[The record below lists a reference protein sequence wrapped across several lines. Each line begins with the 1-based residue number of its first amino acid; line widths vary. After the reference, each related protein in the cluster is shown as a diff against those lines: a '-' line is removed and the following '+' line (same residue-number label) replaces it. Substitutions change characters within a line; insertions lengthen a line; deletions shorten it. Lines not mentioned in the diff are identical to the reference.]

1 MIRTLKITFVT
12 LVGVMLSACSMV
24 SQQPTGAS
32 VSINNDTELALPLP
46 AELGYSLTASQLIS
60 ATWETD
66 TQQLPVQVEVTADK
80 VVLAGFSSWGTR
92 ILSLQYQNQVIDT
105 QVLSGLGA
113 TLPQPEQVLFNLMLT
128 LWPTEAWTQPLQ
140 TIDWHLVDTDN
151 TRTVFD
157 DDQQAIIRIEYQAKA
172 NEPKLSGDIVFK
184 HLIQGYTITIQTL
197 NSTIVD
203 NPSKS

>member
-32 VSINNDTELALPLP
+32 VSINNDTELALPSP

-92 ILSLQYQNQVIDT
+92 ILSLQYQNQVINT

-140 TIDWHLVDTDN
+140 TISWHLVDTDN

>member
-1 MIRTLKITFVT
+1 MIRTLKITFAT

-24 SQQPTGAS
+24 SQQPSGAS

-128 LWPTEAWTQPLQ
+128 LWPAEAWTQPLQ
-140 TIDWHLVDTDN
+140 NISWHLVDTDN

>member
-1 MIRTLKITFVT
+1 MIRTLKITFVM

-60 ATWETD
+60 ATWQD
-66 TQQLPVQVEVTADK
+66 NTQQLPVQVEVTPDK

-92 ILSLQYQNQVIDT
+92 ILSLQYQNQAIET

-128 LWPTEAWTQPLQ
+128 LWSTEAWTQPLQ
-140 TIDWHLVDTDN
+140 TIGWHLVDTDN

-157 DDQQAIIRIEYQAKA
+157 DDQQAIIRIEYQARA

>member
-140 TIDWHLVDTDN
+140 NISWHLVDTDN

>member
-1 MIRTLKITFVT
+1 MNKTIKVVLA
-12 LVGVMLSACSMV
+12 VGLGLLLSACSMV

-32 VSINNDTELALPLP
+32 VTIDKDTELALPLP
-46 AELGYSLTASQLIS
+46 AELGYSFTASQLIS
-60 ATWETD
+60 ATWQDD
-66 TQQLPVQVEVTADK
+66 TQQLPVQVEVTPDK
-80 VVLAGFSSWGTR
+80 IVLAGFSSWGTR

-105 QVLSGLGA
+105 QILSGLGE

-140 TIDWHLVDTDN
+140 NISWHLVDTDN

>member
-32 VSINNDTELALPLP
+32 VSINNDTELELPMP

-140 TIDWHLVDTDN
+140 TIGWHLVDTDN

-157 DDQQAIIRIEYQAKA
+157 DDQQAIIRIEYQEKA

>member
-1 MIRTLKITFVT
+1 MIRTLKVTFVT

-140 TIDWHLVDTDN
+140 NISWHLVDTDN

-157 DDQQAIIRIEYQAKA
+157 NDQQAIIRIEYQAKA

>member
-1 MIRTLKITFVT
+1 MNKTIKIA
-12 LVGVMLSACSMV
+12 LAVGLGLLLSACSMV

-32 VSINNDTELALPLP
+32 VAIDKDTELALPLP
-46 AELGYSLTASQLIS
+46 AELGYSFTASQLIS
-60 ATWETD
+60 ATWQDD
-66 TQQLPVQVEVTADK
+66 TQQLPVQVEVTPDK

-92 ILSLQYQNQVIDT
+92 ILSLQYQNQAIET

-128 LWPTEAWTQPLQ
+128 LWPIEAWAQPLQ
-140 TIDWHLVDTDN
+140 GIGWHLVDTDN
-151 TRTVFD
+151 SRTVFD
-157 DDQQAIIRIEYQAKA
+157 ENQQAIIEIDYQA
-172 NEPKLSGDIVFK
+172 EPGAQKTTGNIVFK

-203 NPSKS
+203 NSSKS

>member
-1 MIRTLKITFVT
+1 MIRTLKVTFVT

-66 TQQLPVQVEVTADK
+66 MQQLPVQVEVTADK

-140 TIDWHLVDTDN
+140 TIGWHLVDTDN

-203 NPSKS
+203 NPGKS

>member
-1 MIRTLKITFVT
+1 MIRTLKLTFVT
-12 LVGVMLSACSMV
+12 LVGLLLSACSMV

-32 VSINNDTELALPLP
+32 VSINKDTELALPLP

-140 TIDWHLVDTDN
+140 TIGWHLVDTDN

-157 DDQQAIIRIEYQAKA
+157 DDQQAIIRIEYQVKA
-172 NEPKLSGDIVFK
+172 NEPKLSGDIVFQ

>member
-12 LVGVMLSACSMV
+12 LVGVMFTACSMV

-46 AELGYSLTASQLIS
+46 AELGYSFTASQLIS
-60 ATWETD
+60 ATWQDD
-66 TQQLPVQVEVTADK
+66 TQQLPVQVEVTPDK

-92 ILSLQYQNQVIDT
+92 ILSLQYQNQAIET

-140 TIDWHLVDTDN
+140 TIGWHLVDTDN

>member
-1 MIRTLKITFVT
+1 MNKTLKVTFAT
-12 LVGVMLSACSMV
+12 LMGILLTACSMV
-24 SQQPTGAS
+24 SQQPSGAS

-66 TQQLPVQVEVTADK
+66 TQQLPVQVEVTPDK

-128 LWPTEAWTQPLQ
+128 LWPADAWAQPLQ
-140 TIDWHLVDTDN
+140 TIGWYLVDTDN

>member
-12 LVGVMLSACSMV
+12 LVGLMLSACSMV

-32 VSINNDTELALPLP
+32 VSINKDTELALPLP

-140 TIDWHLVDTDN
+140 NISWHLVDTDN

-157 DDQQAIIRIEYQAKA
+157 DNQQAIIRIEYQAKA
-172 NEPKLSGDIVFK
+172 NEPKLSGDIIFK

>member
-92 ILSLQYQNQVIDT
+92 ILSLQYHNHVIDT

-140 TIDWHLVDTDN
+140 NISWHLVDTDN

-157 DDQQAIIRIEYQAKA
+157 NDQQAIIRIEYQAKA

>member
-1 MIRTLKITFVT
+1 MIRTLKLTFVT

-140 TIDWHLVDTDN
+140 NISWHLVDTDN

-157 DDQQAIIRIEYQAKA
+157 NDQQAIIRIEYQAKA

>member
-12 LVGVMLSACSMV
+12 LVGVMLTACSMV
-24 SQQPTGAS
+24 SQQPTRAS

-128 LWPTEAWTQPLQ
+128 LWPAEAWTQPLQ
-140 TIDWHLVDTDN
+140 TIGWHLVDTDN

-172 NEPKLSGDIVFK
+172 NEPKISGDIVFK

>member
-1 MIRTLKITFVT
+1 MIKTLKVTFAT
-12 LVGVMLSACSMV
+12 LVGILLTACSMV
-24 SQQPTGAS
+24 SQQPSGAS
-32 VSINNDTELALPLP
+32 VSIDNDTELALPMP

-92 ILSLQYQNQVIDT
+92 ILSLQYQNQVIDS

-128 LWPTEAWTQPLQ
+128 LWPADAWAQPLQ
-140 TIDWHLVDTDN
+140 SIGWHLVDTDK

-157 DDQQAIIRIEYQAKA
+157 DKQQAIISIEYQAKVG
-172 NEPKLSGDIVFK
+172 EPKTSGEIVFK

>member
-1 MIRTLKITFVT
+1 MIKTLKVTFAT
-12 LVGVMLSACSMV
+12 LAGILLTACSMV

-128 LWPTEAWTQPLQ
+128 LWPAEAWTQPLQ
-140 TIDWHLVDTDN
+140 TIGWHLVDTNN

-172 NEPKLSGDIVFK
+172 NEPKISGDIVFK

>member
-66 TQQLPVQVEVTADK
+66 MQQLPVQVEVTADK

-140 TIDWHLVDTDN
+140 NISWHLVDTDN

>member
-1 MIRTLKITFVT
+1 MNKIIKIA
-12 LVGVMLSACSMV
+12 LAVGLGLLLSACSMV

-32 VSINNDTELALPLP
+32 VAIDKDTELALPLP
-46 AELGYSLTASQLIS
+46 AELGYSFTASQLIS
-60 ATWETD
+60 ATWQDD
-66 TQQLPVQVEVTADK
+66 TQQLPVQVEVTPDK

-92 ILSLQYQNQVIDT
+92 ILSLQYQNQAIET

-128 LWPTEAWTQPLQ
+128 LWPIEAWAQPLQ
-140 TIDWHLVDTDN
+140 GIGWHLVDTDN
-151 TRTVFD
+151 SRTVFD
-157 DDQQAIIRIEYQAKA
+157 ESQQAIIEIDYQAKPGA
-172 NEPKLSGDIVFK
+172 HKTTGNIVFK

>member
-1 MIRTLKITFVT
+1 MIKTLKVTFAT
-12 LVGVMLSACSMV
+12 LAGILLTACSMV

-128 LWPTEAWTQPLQ
+128 LWPAEAWTQPLQ
-140 TIDWHLVDTDN
+140 TIGWHLVDTDN

-172 NEPKLSGDIVFK
+172 NEPKISGDIVFK

-203 NPSKS
+203 NSSKS

>member
-1 MIRTLKITFVT
+1 MIRTLKLTFVT
-12 LVGVMLSACSMV
+12 LVGVLLSACSMV

-32 VSINNDTELALPLP
+32 VSINNDTKLALPLP

-92 ILSLQYQNQVIDT
+92 ILSLQYQNQVINT

-140 TIDWHLVDTDN
+140 TIGWHLVDTDN

>member
-1 MIRTLKITFVT
+1 MIRTLKLTFVT

-113 TLPQPEQVLFNLMLT
+113 ILPQPEQVLFNLMLT

-140 TIDWHLVDTDN
+140 NISWHLVDTDN

>member
-32 VSINNDTELALPLP
+32 VSINKDTELALPLP

-140 TIDWHLVDTDN
+140 TIGWHLVDTDN

-157 DDQQAIIRIEYQAKA
+157 DDQQAIIRIEYQAKT
-172 NEPKLSGDIVFK
+172 NEPKLSGNIVFK
-184 HLIQGYTITIQTL
+184 HLVQGYTITIQTL
-197 NSTIVD
+197 NSTITD

>member
-1 MIRTLKITFVT
+1 MNKTLKVTFAT
-12 LVGVMLSACSMV
+12 LVGILLTACSMV
-24 SQQPTGAS
+24 AQQPSGAS
-32 VSINNDTELALPLP
+32 VSIDNDTELALPMP

-60 ATWETD
+60 ATWEND

-128 LWPTEAWTQPLQ
+128 LWPANAWAQPLQ
-140 TIDWHLVDTDN
+140 SIGWHLVDTDT

-157 DDQQAIIRIEYQAKA
+157 DNQQAIISIEYQAKVG
-172 NEPKLSGDIVFK
+172 EPKTSGEIVFK

-197 NSTIVD
+197 YSTIVD
-203 NPSKS
+203 NPIKS

>member
-24 SQQPTGAS
+24 SQQPIGAS

-140 TIDWHLVDTDN
+140 TIGWHLVDTDN

>member
-66 TQQLPVQVEVTADK
+66 TQQLPVQVEVTPDK

-92 ILSLQYQNQVIDT
+92 ILSLQYQNKAIET

-140 TIDWHLVDTDN
+140 TIGWHLVDTDN

>member
-1 MIRTLKITFVT
+1 MNKTIKVALA
-12 LVGVMLSACSMV
+12 VGLSLLLSACSMV

-32 VSINNDTELALPLP
+32 VAIDKDTELALPLP
-46 AELGYSLTASQLIS
+46 AELGYSFTASQLIS
-60 ATWETD
+60 ATWQDD
-66 TQQLPVQVEVTADK
+66 TQQLPVQVEVTPDK

-92 ILSLQYQNQVIDT
+92 ILSLQYQNQAIET

-128 LWPTEAWTQPLQ
+128 LWPIEAWAQPLQ
-140 TIDWHLVDTDN
+140 GIGWHLVDTDN
-151 TRTVFD
+151 SRTVFD
-157 DDQQAIIRIEYQAKA
+157 ENQQAIIEIDYQA
-172 NEPKLSGDIVFK
+172 EPGAQKTTGNIVFK

>member
-1 MIRTLKITFVT
+1 MIKTLKVTFAI
-12 LVGVMLSACSMV
+12 LVGILLTACSMV
-24 SQQPTGAS
+24 SQQPSGAT
-32 VSINNDTELALPLP
+32 VSIDNDTELALPMP

-128 LWPTEAWTQPLQ
+128 LWPADAWAQPLQ
-140 TIDWHLVDTDN
+140 SIGWHLVDTDK

-157 DDQQAIIRIEYQAKA
+157 DNQQAIISIEYQAKVG
-172 NEPKLSGDIVFK
+172 EPKTSGEIVFK

-203 NPSKS
+203 TPSKS

>member
-1 MIRTLKITFVT
+1 MNKTIKIA
-12 LVGVMLSACSMV
+12 LAVGLGLLLSACSMV

-32 VSINNDTELALPLP
+32 VAIDKDTELALPQP
-46 AELGYSLTASQLIS
+46 AELGYSFTASQLIS
-60 ATWETD
+60 ATWQDD
-66 TQQLPVQVEVTADK
+66 TQQLPVQVEVTPDK

-92 ILSLQYQNQVIDT
+92 ILSLQYQNQAIET

-128 LWPTEAWTQPLQ
+128 LWPIEAWAQPLQ
-140 TIDWHLVDTDN
+140 GIGWHLVDTDN
-151 TRTVFD
+151 SRTVFD
-157 DDQQAIIRIEYQAKA
+157 ENQQAIIQIDYQTDPGTHKTA
-172 NEPKLSGDIVFK
+172 GDIVFK
-184 HLIQGYTITIQTL
+184 HLTQGYTITIQTL

>member
-12 LVGVMLSACSMV
+12 LVGVMLTACSMV

-46 AELGYSLTASQLIS
+46 AELGYSFTASQLIS
-60 ATWETD
+60 ATWQDD
-66 TQQLPVQVEVTADK
+66 TQQLPVQVEVTPDK

-92 ILSLQYQNQVIDT
+92 ILSLQYQNQAIET

-128 LWPTEAWTQPLQ
+128 LWSTEAWTQPLQ
-140 TIDWHLVDTDN
+140 TIGWHLVDTDN

-184 HLIQGYTITIQTL
+184 HVIQGYTITIQTL

>member
-1 MIRTLKITFVT
+1 MNKTIKVALA
-12 LVGVMLSACSMV
+12 VGLSLLLSACSMV

-32 VSINNDTELALPLP
+32 VAIDKDTELALPLP
-46 AELGYSLTASQLIS
+46 AELEFSFTASQLIS
-60 ATWETD
+60 ATWQDD
-66 TQQLPVQVEVTADK
+66 TQQLPVQVEVTPDK

-92 ILSLQYQNQVIDT
+92 ILSLQYQNQAIET

-128 LWPTEAWTQPLQ
+128 LWPIEAWAQPLQ
-140 TIDWHLVDTDN
+140 GIGWHLVDTDN
-151 TRTVFD
+151 SRMVFD
-157 DDQQAIIRIEYQAKA
+157 ENQQAIIEIDYQA
-172 NEPKLSGDIVFK
+172 EPGAQKTTGNIVFK

>member
-1 MIRTLKITFVT
+1 MNKTLKVTFST
-12 LVGVMLSACSMV
+12 LVGILLTACSMV
-24 SQQPTGAS
+24 SQQPSGAS

-60 ATWETD
+60 ATWEND

-128 LWPTEAWTQPLQ
+128 LWPAEAWGQPLQ
-140 TIDWHLVDTDN
+140 SIGWHLVDTDK

-157 DDQQAIIRIEYQAKA
+157 DNQQAIIRIEYQAKVG
-172 NEPKLSGDIVFK
+172 EPKTSGEIVFK

-203 NPSKS
+203 NPIKS

>member
-1 MIRTLKITFVT
+1 MNKTIKIA
-12 LVGVMLSACSMV
+12 LAVGLGLLLSACSMV

-32 VSINNDTELALPLP
+32 VAIDKDTELALPLP
-46 AELGYSLTASQLIS
+46 AELGYSFTASQLIS
-60 ATWETD
+60 ATWQDD
-66 TQQLPVQVEVTADK
+66 TQQLPVQVEVTSDK

-92 ILSLQYQNQVIDT
+92 ILSLQYQNQAIET

-128 LWPTEAWTQPLQ
+128 LWPAEAWTQPLQ
-140 TIDWHLVDTDN
+140 GIGWHLVDTDN
-151 TRTVFD
+151 SRTVFD
-157 DDQQAIIRIEYQAKA
+157 ENQQAIIEIDYQA
-172 NEPKLSGDIVFK
+172 EPGTHKTTGNIVFK

>member
-140 TIDWHLVDTDN
+140 NIDWHLVDTDN

>member
-105 QVLSGLGA
+105 QVLSGLGV

-140 TIDWHLVDTDN
+140 NISWHLVDTDN

-157 DDQQAIIRIEYQAKA
+157 NDQQAIIRIEYQAKA